1 MNKAQDVELAGY
13 VTNPSQ
19 IRALLV
25 KLLQHSAN
33 VAQSSGERTSRTITR
48 VHSSRRRRG
57 CYRGGEG
64 DNDGWDL
71 GEGDT
76 RSFEIELKNGSFCR
90 VESNIKG
97 CARSLAASRFNRRSD
112 PTCGYQNICILL
124 MGGGLTHQSKK
135 CGVVAAERE

>member
-57 CYRGGEG
+57 CYCGGEG

-71 GEGDT
+71 GKGDT
-76 RSFEIELKNGSFCR
+76 RSFEIEIKKTDHFA
-90 VESNIKG
+90 ESNRTSKV
-97 CARSLAASRFNRRSD
+97 A
-112 PTCGYQNICILL
+112 CGRELQIGSI
-124 MGGGLTHQSKK
+124 GGPIRP
-135 CGVVAAERE
+135 VVTEIFVFY